1 VLASIG
7 SGTVG
12 IIMAYRGYGVWSLVM
27 KTLTGV
33 ALTSLLL
40 WLWNQ
45 WKPSLEFSWNS
56 FKEMFSFGSKLLL
69 SGLIYTAFQNVYLLI
84 IGKYFSAT
92 DLGFYSRADQF
103 NTVVSSNIT
112 GVIQRVSYPVLS
124 SIQNDKHRL
133 KAAYQKLIKSIML
146 ITFLSMIGL
155 AAIAKPLVLTLV
167 GKQWLPSVIYLQLLC
182 FVGMFFPLHAI
193 NLDMLKVQGR
203 SDLFLKLEIIK
214 TIMTV
219 PVVVIAVFLGIKIM
233 IVGMIFVTI
242 LAYFLNSYYSGM
254 YLGYS
259 SIQQLKDILPS
270 FFLAVFVGSIVF
282 VSGILL
288 KTSPLVTLIIQV
300 LIGILLTICIVEFLK
315 TEDYIFIKQIII
327 DKFFKEK

>member
-1 VLASIG
+1 
-7 SGTVG
+7 
-12 IIMAYRGYGVWSLVM
+12 
-27 KTLTGV
+27 
-33 ALTSLLL
+33 
-40 WLWNQ
+40 
-45 WKPSLEFSWNS
+45 
-56 FKEMFSFGSKLLL
+56 
-69 SGLIYTAFQNVYLLI
+69 
-84 IGKYFSAT
+84 
-92 DLGFYSRADQF
+92 
-103 NTVVSSNIT
+103 
-112 GVIQRVSYPVLS
+112 
-124 SIQNDKHRL
+124 
-133 KAAYQKLIKSIML
+133 
-146 ITFLSMIGL
+146 
-155 AAIAKPLVLTLV
+155 
-167 GKQWLPSVIYLQLLC
+167 
-182 FVGMFFPLHAI
+182 
-193 NLDMLKVQGR
+193 
-203 SDLFLKLEIIK
+203 
-214 TIMTV
+214 
-219 PVVVIAVFLGIKIM
+219 M